1 MERRQVLNIGVP
13 GAAIALLLAFGSPAT
28 VAAAEAPGCSGL
40 SIYDGSCPTYEVG
53 DGEIA
58 LGATAELP
66 ASSDGGMEGT
76 DGFGEGYVDA
86 SYVGVVDVVDTVGE
100 SWCDLQ
106 RLPCVPWTPPPAASA
121 TGPVTIS
128 DIATFRPQSA
138 SAAMQPN
145 QWMIVGLATNFYA
158 NASAHVIDGTL
169 FGGTAQVRFTPI
181 AYNWNYGDGNA
192 ATLATAGTTWAKYK
206 IAEFDPTPTSHS
218 YDKPGNYTITMSVTY
233 AAEYRVAGTSWR
245 NVVGTLTIAAP
256 PLTASAGHATTVLVD
271 QDCNANPT
279 GIGC

>member
-1 MERRQVLNIGVP
+1 MLKGMSLLVMVLFVSN
-13 GAAIALLLAFGSPAT
+13 LLLVPAVAYANSDPACSKYQAFTGQCST
-28 VAAAEAPGCSGL
+28 AA
-40 SIYDGSCPTYEVG
+40 VQG
-53 DGEIA
+53 DAVE
-58 LGATAELP
+58 LGATTEVP
-66 ASSDGGMEGT
+66 ASNGSGSGDNSADGVSFEPVA
-76 DGFGEGYVDA
+76 EP
-86 SYVGVVDVVDTVGE
+86 VVEVVDTVGE

-106 RLPCVPWTPPPAASA
+106 RLPCVPWTPPPAEASA

-128 DIATFRPQSA
+128 DIATFRPQPA

-145 QWMIVGLATNFYA
+145 QWMIVGLATNFYGT
-158 NASAHVIDGTL
+158 ASAHVVDGTL

-181 AYNWNYGDGNA
+181 AYNWNYGDGNT
-192 ATLATAGTTWAKYK
+192 ATHDTAGTTWAKYK

-218 YDKPGNYTITMSVTY
+218 YDEPGNYTITMTVTY
-233 AAEYRVAGTSWR
+233 AAEYRVAGIGWR

-256 PLTASAGHATTVLVD
+256 PLSATAGHATTVLVD

>member
-1 MERRQVLNIGVP
+1 MLKAV
-13 GAAIALLLAFGSPAT
+13 ASAIAIMLAS
-28 VAAAEAPGCSGL
+28 VAIYGTAIIASAGTPGCDGL
-40 SIYDGSCPTYEVG
+40 SVYDGSCPTYEVG
-53 DGEIA
+53 DDA
-58 LGATAELP
+58 VQLGATTEVP
-66 ASSDGGMEGT
+66 ASNGSGSGSGAGAGSNSADGVSFEP
-76 DGFGEGYVDA
+76 VA
-86 SYVGVVDVVDTVGE
+86 DVVDTVGE

-106 RLPCVPWTPPPAASA
+106 RLPCVPWTPPPADASA

-158 NASAHVIDGTL
+158 NASAHVIDGSL

-181 AYNWNYGDGNA
+181 AYTWNYGDGST

-218 YDKPGNYTITMSVTY
+218 YNQPGTYTITMSVTY

-245 NVVGTLTIAAP
+245 NVIGSLTIATP
-256 PLTASAGHATTVLVD
+256 PLTATAGHATTVLVD

>member
-1 MERRQVLNIGVP
+1 MTRVAWHGLFALVIG
-13 GAAIALLLAFGSPAT
+13 ALLVCIP
-28 VAAAEAPGCSGL
+28 AAASADGGPVCLESDADLGACIDNVAPGNGAVTIEASGH
-40 SIYDGSCPTYEVG
+40 SDAPERID
-53 DGEIA
+53 A
-58 LGATAELP
+58 GARDNTA
-66 ASSDGGMEGT
+66 GGVSFEPVA
-76 DGFGEGYVDA
+76 E
-86 SYVGVVDVVDTVGE
+86 VVDTVGE

-106 RLPCVPWTPPPAASA
+106 RLPCVPWTPPPADASA

-158 NASAHVIDGTL
+158 TASAHVVDGTL

-181 AYNWNYGDGNA
+181 AYNWNYGDGNT
-192 ATLATAGTTWAKYK
+192 ATHDTAGTTWAKYK

-218 YDKPGNYTITMSVTY
+218 YDEPGNYTITMSVTY
-233 AAEYRVAGTSWR
+233 AAEYRVAGTGWR

-256 PLTASAGHATTVLVD
+256 PLSATAGHATTVLVD
-271 QDCNANPT
+271 QDCNANPA

>member
-1 MERRQVLNIGVP
+1 MLAARRTLIASLLTLALVAVASA
-13 GAAIALLLAFGSPAT
+13 GAAM
-28 VAAAEAPGCSGL
+28 AANGDCTELQRRLGQCADAAV
-40 SIYDGSCPTYEVG
+40 IDGGVE
-53 DGEIA
+53 
-58 LGATAELP
+58 LGASTELP
-66 ASSDGGMEGT
+66 GSGVDST
-76 DGFGEGYVDA
+76 DESAAPIVSFEPVA
-86 SYVGVVDVVDTVGE
+86 ETVDTVGE

-106 RLPCVPWTPPPAASA
+106 RLPCVPWTPPAAAPAEASA

-128 DIATFRPQSA
+128 DIATFRPQPA

-145 QWMIVGLATNFYA
+145 QWMIVGLATNFYGT
-158 NASAHVIDGTL
+158 ASAHVVDGTL

-181 AYNWNYGDGNA
+181 AHNWNYGDGNT
-192 ATLATAGTTWAKYK
+192 ATHDTAGTTWAKYK

-218 YDKPGNYTITMSVTY
+218 YDEPGNYTITMTVTY
-233 AAEYRVAGTSWR
+233 AAEYRVAGIGWR

-256 PLTASAGHATTVLVD
+256 PLSATAGHATTVLVD